1 MVINA
6 APPRDQGNDWCL
18 QALAKRRTM
27 MGAMPRVLLTG
38 FCAVPG
44 PRRAGVQLRHVIRA
58 LAPMHT
64 VDLLVIREGD
74 QAYVERQ
81 GAIRILRVPTPEAA
95 LDAQIQSFQRAL
107 KRQLEGADYD
117 VVHCR
122 DAWSGHTVLEARDRL
137 GYSVVYDLT
146 RSPVGEAP
154 LDPELD
160 ALYVREEDACIARA
174 DVVLAPTTA
183 AVKALAARTR
193 PERVVLSS
201 PGVDVD
207 RFDWDDP
214 PSGIGHPRILYT
226 GSIDPGRGV
235 RVLIRAMSAIVREV
249 DARLVLAGP
258 VVSPKFDAALR
269 DGIRELGLVD
279 QVEMLGP
286 VDHDQIPALL
296 ATATVC
302 VVPAAA
308 DLTPNPTV
316 VFPTK
321 LLEYMA
327 CRRAIVAPKRETV
340 TQVVEHG
347 REALLFEPGDPVD
360 LARKVLRLL
369 GEPSLR
375 DRIAA
380 NAYDRVRR
388 EHTASAVRRAI
399 RKAYDRF
406 GELDAEPADEDAP
419 KIELLADDDFE
430 ATVFEEAPVVSAADA
445 ALDRIGD
452 PSALEEALAGLQT
465 TSAATTSESSS
476 GAHGSDDTLDRVPV
490 VPPPPGEQAD
500 SSNVWTI
507 SGLTPAPAPA
517 NDDWVVTNVAAAVR
531 AIDPISDDDSGSVVQ
546 PPTDDGTPAD
556 GNRPL
561 TPSAPLPAAADNAF
575 VAGEIDVPTPNPMT
589 MKQEFTAASTLLGNV
604 EPTPDPDTGKRTPTL
619 ERRER

>member
-1 MVINA
+1 
-6 APPRDQGNDWCL
+6 
-18 QALAKRRTM
+18 
-27 MGAMPRVLLTG
+27 MPRVLLTG

-81 GAIRILRVPTPEAA
+81 GSIRILRVPTPEAA

-122 DAWSGHTVLEARDRL
+122 DAWSGHTVLEARERL

-146 RSPVGEAP
+146 RAPLGEAP
-154 LDPELD
+154 LEPDLD
-160 ALYVREEDACIARA
+160 AKYTHDEDQCVASA
-174 DVVLAPTTA
+174 DVVLAPTPA
-183 AVKALAARTR
+183 AVKALASRAK
-193 PERVVLSS
+193 PERVVLSP

-207 RFDWDDP
+207 RFDWDDAP
-214 PSGIGHPRILYT
+214 VGSGPPRIVYT

-235 RVLIRAMSAIVREV
+235 RVLIRAMAAIVREV
-249 DARLVLAGP
+249 DARLVIAGP

-269 DGIRELGLVD
+269 EGIRELGLVD
-279 QVEMLGP
+279 KVELLGP
-286 VDHDQIPALL
+286 VEHDQIPALI
-296 ATATVC
+296 ATAAVC

-327 CRRAIVAPKRETV
+327 CRRPIVAPKRETV
-340 TQVVEHG
+340 TQVVEGG
-347 REALLFEPGDPVD
+347 REALLFEPGDPID

-375 DRIAA
+375 ERLAA

-388 EHTASAVRRAI
+388 ELTASAARRAI
-399 RKAYDRF
+399 RKAYDHF
-406 GELDAEPADEDAP
+406 GELGGSASDEDAP
-419 KIELLADDDFE
+419 KVELLADDDFE
-430 ATVFEEAPVVSAADA
+430 ATVFEEAPVAPDPEPG
-445 ALDRIGD
+445 LDRIGD
-452 PSALEEALAGLQT
+452 PNGLEEALAGLQT
-465 TSAATTSESSS
+465 TGASSVATSESSS
-476 GAHGSDDTLDRVPV
+476 GAHGDDTLDRVPV
-490 VPPPPGEQAD
+490 APPSDQAD

-531 AIDPISDDDSGSVVQ
+531 AIDPLTDDDSGAIVQ
-546 PPTDDGTPAD
+546 LEDGTPAD
-556 GNRPL
+556 GNRPP
-561 TPSAPLPAAADNAF
+561 TPSASMPAVVIDNAF
-575 VAGEIDVPTPNPMT
+575 VAGEIDVPTPNPT
-589 MKQEFTAASTLLGNV
+589 KKQEFTAASTLLGNV
-604 EPTPDPDTGKRTPTL
+604 EATPDPDTGKRTPPL
-619 ERRER
+619 ERRDRDL

>member
-1 MVINA
+1 
-6 APPRDQGNDWCL
+6 
-18 QALAKRRTM
+18 

-58 LAPMHT
+58 LAPLHT

-122 DAWSGHTVLEARDRL
+122 DAWSGHTVLEARERL

-146 RSPVGEAP
+146 RAPLGEAP

-160 ALYVREEDACIARA
+160 AQYAREEEACVAMA

-193 PERVVLSS
+193 PERVVLST

-214 PSGIGHPRILYT
+214 PTGIGQPRILYT

-269 DGIRELGLVD
+269 DGIRELGLAD
-279 QVEMLGP
+279 KVEMLGP
-286 VDHDQIPALL
+286 IDHDQVPALL

-347 REALLFEPGDPVD
+347 REALLFEPGDPLD

-369 GEPSLR
+369 GEPALR
-375 DRIAA
+375 ERIAA
-380 NAYDRVRR
+380 NAYERVRR
-388 EHTASAVRRAI
+388 EHTASAARRAV

-406 GELDAEPADEDAP
+406 GELAVESADEDVP
-419 KIELLADDDFE
+419 KVELLADDDFE
-430 ATVFEEAPVVSAADA
+430 ATVFEEAPVVPAHDA

-452 PSALEEALAGLQT
+452 PNALEEALAGLQT
-465 TSAATTSESSS
+465 TAAAATSESSS

-490 VPPPPGEQAD
+490 VPAPGEQAD
-500 SSNVWTI
+500 SSNVWTM
-507 SGLTPAPAPA
+507 SALTAAPAPA

-531 AIDPISDDDSGSVVQ
+531 VIDPIADDDSVVQ
-546 PPTDDGTPAD
+546 PPSDDGTPAD
-556 GNRPL
+556 GNHP
-561 TPSAPLPAAADNAF
+561 TPASPMPSAGDNAF
-575 VAGEIDVPTPNPMT
+575 VAGEIDVPTPNPM
-589 MKQEFTAASTLLGNV
+589 MQKQEFTAASTLLGNV
-604 EPTPDPDTGKRTPTL
+604 ESSADPDTGKRTPTV
-619 ERRER
+619 ERRDR